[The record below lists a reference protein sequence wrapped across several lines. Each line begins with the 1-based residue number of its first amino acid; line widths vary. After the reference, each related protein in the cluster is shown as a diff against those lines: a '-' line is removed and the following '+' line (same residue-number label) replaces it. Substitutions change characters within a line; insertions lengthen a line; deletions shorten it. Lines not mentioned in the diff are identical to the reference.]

1 MQAHRRNRT
10 MLAAALLFA
19 FLPWTPV
26 SPAAVPAASAP
37 AQAPA
42 ATGTGPSAS
51 APAGRVDTIERHPL
65 ELRALIE
72 PESVLRELATATINA
87 RLEGDQ
93 RKVALLYLA
102 EANACRVVADWDCQR
117 EAGINARAAAIEAGV
132 PHLAVRGLI
141 AESRARLAMQDYTR
155 SARLLS
161 DAELLLKDDPQAEL
175 LADVMLAYS
184 SMSYALGKHPL
195 AAEYAQR
202 GLAVLAE
209 DEGLTMRARLLRNRA
224 RAEAQLDQVEA
235 ANRSLLMAT
244 ALAQRLNDPK
254 LEAELYLEGARVAR
268 IVGDFG
274 IQRRNGERVLAMA
287 GQLRNSQLAGL
298 GHEVLGLAA
307 SDAGDGATAT
317 RELRAAQQSFRML
330 ELQSDELRVSRD
342 LVRVLLRFDPAGPDL
357 APLFQRYL
365 ALDNAIAQNERLQA
379 ADDFDARLKY
389 AERENELTRL
399 QGEKALAAARES
411 ALATANRQGRVLM
424 ALGVATLL
432 TLTAFFFA
440 QRRNTRRLRRVVE
453 QLGESELKYRTLAD
467 NASDLVIRMREDGTR
482 LYVSPSAREMLGM
495 DPNEMLLQSWEQI
508 HPEDLPVV
516 QQVITRLASDGGA
529 TTVLHRQRH
538 AQGHYVWVEALVRR
552 VTASDGGV
560 EISFAGR
567 DVSMRVRAEQ
577 ALDYAQTRLRAVTD
591 NIPALIAHVDSQERY
606 SFLNAHG
613 HRLFGQVNQDAVGM
627 TVREVRGEA
636 IYSDIK
642 EHIAAALR
650 GERVTFEGQ
659 ASIDGRT
666 YCYQT
671 SYVPD
676 VRADGQQHGFF
687 AFTFDITQLKDAESR
702 LEQLAR
708 FDALTGLANRRYFD
722 ERLAATIAR
731 CRRQGSALAVLY
743 LDIDRFKPINDAHG
757 HEAGDR
763 VLKAFAQRL
772 KSCVREGD
780 LAARIGGDEFALL
793 AEGLTAAAD
802 AEAIAAKMV
811 AMMAEPVELRDARIT
826 VSTSVGIAFSQHS
839 VTADRLLVTADAAL
853 YEAKGA
859 GRNTWRLARID

>member
-1 MQAHRRNRT
+1 MQVNRGNCTRR
-10 MLAAALLFA
+10 LAIPLILVSLLMA
-19 FLPWTPV
+19 PV
-26 SPAAVPAASAP
+26 VAMATPAAQAKPVVVAKPAT
-37 AQAPA
+37 A
-42 ATGTGPSAS
+42 AERA
-51 APAGRVDTIERHPL
+51 DTIERHPL

-72 PESVLRELATATINA
+72 PESVLRELSTAIINA

-93 RKVALLYLA
+93 RLVALLYLA
-102 EANACRVVADWDCQR
+102 QANACRVVADWDCQR
-117 EAGINARAAAIEAGV
+117 EAGINARAAAVEANV

-155 SARLLS
+155 GSRLLG
-161 DAELLLKDDPQAEL
+161 DAELMLKADPQAEL

-184 SMSYALGKHPL
+184 SMSFALGKHPL

-202 GLAVLAE
+202 GLAVLGE

-235 ANRSLLMAT
+235 ANVSLLQAT
-244 ALAQRLNDPK
+244 RIAQQLNDPK

-268 IVGDFG
+268 IVGDQAT
-274 IQRRNGERVLAMA
+274 QRSNGERVLAMA

-307 SDAGDGATAT
+307 ADARDGAAAT

-330 ELQSDELRVSRD
+330 ELQSDELRVTRE
-342 LVRVLLRFDPAGPDL
+342 LVTVLLRFDPGGPDL

-365 ALDNAIAQNERLQA
+365 VLDNAIAQNERLQA

-399 QGEKALAAARES
+399 QGEQALAQEREA
-411 ALATANRQGRVLM
+411 ALASANRQGRVLI
-424 ALGVATLL
+424 ALGAATLL
-432 TLTAFFFA
+432 TLATFFVM
-440 QRRNTRRLRRVVE
+440 QRRNHAKLQRVLAQLRE
-453 QLGESELKYRTLAD
+453 KELKYRTLAD

-482 LYVSPSAREMLGM
+482 LYVSPSAQEMLGT
-495 DPNEMLLQSWEQI
+495 DPTQMLLQSWEQV
-508 HPEDLPVV
+508 HPDDLPAMK
-516 QQVITRLASDGGA
+516 QAIARLAGEGGS
-529 TTVLHRQRH
+529 TTILHRARH
-538 AQGHYVWVEALVRR
+538 AQGHYVWVEALARR
-552 VTASDGGV
+552 IVGPDASV
-560 EISFAGR
+560 EIVFAGR
-567 DVSMRVRAEQ
+567 DVSTRVRAEQ
-577 ALDYAQTRLRAVTD
+577 ALESAQARLRAVTD
-591 NIPALIAHVDSQERY
+591 NIPALIAHIDSQERY

-613 HRLFGQVNQDAVGM
+613 HRLFGLPDHDAIGK

-636 IYSDIK
+636 IYSEVK

-650 GERVTFEGQ
+650 GEQVTFEGQ
-659 ASIDGRT
+659 STLGGRS
-666 YCYQT
+666 YSYQT

-676 VRADGQQHGFF
+676 FGADGQRNGFF

-702 LEQLAR
+702 LEQMAR
-708 FDALTGLANRRYFD
+708 FDSLTGLANRRYFD

-731 CRRQGSALAVLY
+731 CRRQGAPLAVLY

-757 HEAGDR
+757 HEAGDQVLR
-763 VLKAFAQRL
+763 VFAQRL

-793 AEGLTAAAD
+793 AEGAAGPGD
-802 AEAIAAKMV
+802 AESIAAKV
-811 AMMAEPVELRDARIT
+811 IAMMAEPIELPGTALAVT
-826 VSTSVGIAFSQHS
+826 ASVGIAFSRRS

-853 YEAKGA
+853 YQAKAA
-859 GRNTWRLARID
+859 GRNTWRLSQID